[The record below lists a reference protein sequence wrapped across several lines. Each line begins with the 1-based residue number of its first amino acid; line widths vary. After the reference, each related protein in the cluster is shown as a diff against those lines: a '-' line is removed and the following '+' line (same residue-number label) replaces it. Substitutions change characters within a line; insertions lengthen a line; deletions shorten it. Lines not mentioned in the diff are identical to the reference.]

1 MVTIERRP
9 GRKMLEDPWT
19 RSPALSPTAGGAPY
33 GTSKVTEE
41 IHLAITETRRNRQD
55 KITGTGVVLVD
66 GEEPEARAS
75 QDESLEQQVQPGT
88 GTSRGESIQPQG
100 PLGSGTFQGKRRQQR
115 KRIEDAGQGKPAQPP
130 SSRRASK
137 VKTENGIGRERQV
150 KHLAQ
155 CIVGSAPADSGTS
168 RQKHRRMTPR
178 EGGQGQ
184 QDKNKSSDHIP

>member
-33 GTSKVTEE
+33 GTGRVTEE

-75 QDESLEQQVQPGT
+75 QDESLQQQVQPGT

-100 PLGSGTFQGKRRQQR
+100 PLGLRAFQGERHQQR
-115 KRIEDAGQGKPAQPP
+115 KRIEDAG
-130 SSRRASK
+130 
-137 VKTENGIGRERQV
+137 
-150 KHLAQ
+150 
-155 CIVGSAPADSGTS
+155 
-168 RQKHRRMTPR
+168 PR
-178 EGGQGQ
+178 ETSTAPILKERPIRSQ
-184 QDKNKSSDHIP
+184 